1 MANYRETFEFWKNDL
16 FFDEETRTYRFCE
29 FNTDGTSAMNEDL
42 DRAQQCV
49 EKAIELSRGP
59 DGKEKDVRMLVTLA
73 RVQLARGDTARGKG
87 TLRKVS
93 SRLGELSEYEKEEF
107 EELRKSAR

>member
-1 MANYRETFEFWKNDL
+1 
-16 FFDEETRTYRFCE
+16 
-29 FNTDGTSAMNEDL
+29 
-42 DRAQQCV
+42 
-49 EKAIELSRGP
+49 
-59 DGKEKDVRMLVTLA
+59 MLVTLA

-107 EELRKSAR
+107 EELRKSAK